1 MGWDGIGFMNE
12 GESANDP
19 FNGDGLWGGVVGI

>member
-1 MGWDGIGFMNE
+1 MGWDGIMNE

-19 FNGDGLWGGVVGI
+19 VYGDGLWGGVVSIE